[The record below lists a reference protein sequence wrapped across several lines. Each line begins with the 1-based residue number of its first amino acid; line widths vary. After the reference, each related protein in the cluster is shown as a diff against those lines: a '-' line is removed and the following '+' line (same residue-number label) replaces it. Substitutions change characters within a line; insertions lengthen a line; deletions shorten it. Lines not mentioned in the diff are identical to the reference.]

1 METNWEQNMPTYSHN
16 IAYRIP
22 WVPESFFSFCLL
34 RKLSGEATIV
44 TSEKKIHP
52 KQQENKP
59 SGTQGTYR
67 ID

>member
-1 METNWEQNMPTYSHN
+1 METNWEQTCLLIVITHTEYPGGQ
-16 IAYRIP
+16 R
-22 WVPESFFSFCLL
+22 VFFSCCLL

-44 TSEKKIHP
+44 TSEKKIRR

>member
-1 METNWEQNMPTYSHN
+1 MPTYSHN
-16 IAYRIP
+16 TYRIP
-22 WVPESFFSFCLL
+22 WGPEGFFPCCLL

-44 TSEKKIHP
+44 TSEKKIRR

>member
-1 METNWEQNMPTYSHN
+1 METNWEQTCLLIVITHTEY
-16 IAYRIP
+16 
-22 WVPESFFSFCLL
+22 PEYPEGLFSWDLL

-44 TSEKKIHP
+44 TSEKKIRR